1 MVRHFYFPYDMPI
14 ALRAWLG
21 HVRPRLLLMMETEI
35 GVATAGEIAD
45 LLRATATMEL
55 VDDNDRNVLLQ
66 TASAIESIPQV
77 LDQAVNL
84 LNAVMMAH
92 EESTRFFTAK
102 PMIPF
107 SVRTISLSVS
117 FRDMTTSRAPRICL
131 SWG

>member
-1 MVRHFYFPYDMPI
+1 MIDNQLPEGK
-14 ALRAWLG
+14 A
-21 HVRPRLLLMMETEI
+21 LMMETEI

-55 VDDNDRNVLLQ
+55 VDDNDRHVLLQ

-102 PMIPF
+102 PMIPM
-107 SVRTISLSVS
+107 SMVDVGMVDTEQA
-117 FRDMTTSRAPRICL
+117 DDA
-131 SWG
+131 